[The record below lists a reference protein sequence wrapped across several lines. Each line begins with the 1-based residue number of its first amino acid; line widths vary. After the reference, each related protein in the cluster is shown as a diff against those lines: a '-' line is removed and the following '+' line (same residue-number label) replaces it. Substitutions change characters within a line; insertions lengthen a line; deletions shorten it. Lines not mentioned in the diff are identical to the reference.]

1 MSPYTSVI
9 EEPNEFAKILAAAL
23 CPGLASAIPEFKPGD
38 LLTAKG
44 ERRLGMVHQTGAAI
58 SSAVALLS
66 GGDILKP
73 NWRENSHLREQLQ
86 RTGNGGKAIN
96 GPLLITHGTS
106 DPVLSVA
113 VVEDAVR
120 KTTERFPYT
129 QNKIQYLSLPKVTH
143 VSALAASQ
151 RVWMDWI
158 ADRFADRDVESNCN
172 WSELARARPD
182 GAQQTDQNWYLESA
196 TKPYHA
202 PGP

>member
-1 MSPYTSVI
+1 M
-9 EEPNEFAKILAAAL
+9 

-44 ERRLGMVHQTGAAI
+44 ERCLEMVHQIGAAI
-58 SSAVALLS
+58 SSVVALLS
-66 GGDILKP
+66 GEDILKP
-73 NWRENSHLREQLQ
+73 NWRDDSHLREQLQ
-86 RTGNGGKAIN
+86 RTGNGGKAIK

-106 DPVLSVA
+106 DPALSVTVA
-113 VVEDAVR
+113 EDAVR

-129 QNKIQYLSLPKVTH
+129 QSTIQYLSLPIVTH

-158 ADRFADRDVESNCN
+158 ADRFADHDLESNCS
-172 WSELARARPD
+172 WSELAVARPD
-182 GAQQTDQNWYLESA
+182 SAQQINQNWYLESA
-196 TKPYHA
+196 TEPYHA